1 MKYSIRYL
9 EVVVKEHIP
18 ILPKT
23 AKERIKKAIED
34 RLSVDPVKYGK
45 PLQYSLKGHRRL
57 RVGDYRV
64 IYRIDSSNFFV
75 LIVAIEHRKN
85 VYQDF

>member
-9 EVVVKEHIP
+9 EVVVEKHIP

-57 RVGDYRV
+57 RVADYRI
-64 IYRIDSSNFFV
+64 IYRIDSLNFVV

>member
-9 EVVVKEHIP
+9 DIVVSKHIP
-18 ILPKT
+18 LLPKT
-23 AKERIKKAIED
+23 ARERIKTAIED

-64 IYRIDSSNFFV
+64 IYRIDNLEVLV
-75 LIVAIEHRKN
+75 LIIAIEHRKN
-85 VYQDF
+85 VYADY